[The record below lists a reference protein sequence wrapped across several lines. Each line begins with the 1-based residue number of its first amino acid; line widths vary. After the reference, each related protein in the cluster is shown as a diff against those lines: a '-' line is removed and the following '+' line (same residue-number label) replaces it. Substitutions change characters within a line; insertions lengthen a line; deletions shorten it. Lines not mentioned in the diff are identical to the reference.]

1 METLVRKIA
10 EHARE
15 IPDQTAVIFKKDE
28 LTYRELYT
36 RICCAGKLF
45 REMGIRRGDR
55 VMYTSQSKTET
66 VYVHFGIQY
75 AGAAAVPLEK
85 NATPANV
92 LSVAEDTEA
101 AVCLTDRPAG
111 LEDSGSS
118 VRAWKTS
125 RRTQDRLKQPALSR
139 QTQPRLK
146 QSALSLQTQ
155 PRMKQRALSLQTQPR
170 LTQITPFRT
179 RRILR

>member
-66 VYVHFGIQY
+66 VYVHLGIQY
-75 AGAAAVPLEK
+75 AGAAAVPYGH
-85 NATPANV
+85 ARDRVGAP
-92 LSVAEDTEA
+92 VAFRG
-101 AVCLTDRPAG
+101 VIC
-111 LEDSGSS
+111 SS
-118 VRAWKTS
+118 PS
-125 RRTQDRLKQPALSR
+125 
-139 QTQPRLK
+139 
-146 QSALSLQTQ
+146 
-155 PRMKQRALSLQTQPR
+155 
-170 LTQITPFRT
+170 
-179 RRILR
+179 